1 MEESSLARA
10 ALVRADGAVALQRLV
25 ALGVLLSLP
34 GVATLTAREVYFSH
48 RCCEES
54 SEL

>member
-10 ALVRADGAVALQRLV
+10 ALVRADGAGVQRLV
-25 ALGVLLSLP
+25 ALGVLSLP
-34 GVATLTAREVYFSH
+34 VGTAREVYFSH

-54 SEL
+54 SAL